1 MNIIII
7 NTGSSSIKFQ
17 MIAMPDQKV
26 ICSGLIDRIGL
37 GDSNLIYAN
46 SDIKIQEVLPIENH
60 KAGLQKIAELLVDP
74 KIGVIKDTSEIK
86 AVGHRVVHGGK
97 KFSDPMKINEKVK
110 QKIQDLFS
118 LAPLHNPANLQGI
131 NVAEEI
137 FAEAEQV
144 AIFDTAFFQTIPEVA
159 HKYAIPNDIAEK
171 YNIRQY
177 GFHGT
182 SHKFISE
189 RAIEFLGVKESKI
202 ITIHLGNGCSI
213 TAVKDGKSID
223 HSMGFGPANGLIMGT
238 RSGDIDHS
246 VIFYLNGLGFSLEEI
261 NNLLQKKSGMLGLT
275 GYSDLRDI
283 ENLAEEGNE
292 NCLLALAM
300 NAYRIKKFIGSYT
313 AAMGGLDAIVFTA
326 GVGENSPYLR
336 NLVCKDMEFFG
347 LEIDE
352 EKNSLRSKEI
362 RAIHKDNSKTKILV
376 IPTNEE
382 LEIAKQVYGLL
393 N

>member
-74 KIGVIKDTSEIK
+74 KIGVIKDTSEIT
-86 AVGHRVVHGGK
+86 AVGHRVVHGER
-97 KFSDPMKINEKVK
+97 FSDPMKITEKVK
-110 QKIQDLFS
+110 EKIKDLFL
-118 LAPLHNPANLQGI
+118 LAPLHNPAHLQGI

-137 FAEAEQV
+137 FSDAEHIAV
-144 AIFDTAFFQTIPEVA
+144 FDTAFFQTIPEVA
-159 HKYAIPNDIAEK
+159 HKYAIPNEIADK
-171 YNIRQY
+171 YHIRQY

-182 SHKFISE
+182 SHKFVSE

-223 HSMGFGPANGLIMGT
+223 HSMGFSPANGLIMGT

-246 VIFYLNGLGFSLEEI
+246 VVFYLNDLGFSVKEI
-261 NNLLQKKSGMLGLT
+261 SDLLQKKSGMLGLT

-283 ENLAEEGNE
+283 ERLAEEGNKD
-292 NCLLALAM
+292 CLLALAM

>member
-17 MIAMPDQKV
+17 MLAMPDQKV
-26 ICSGLIDRIGL
+26 ICSGLVDRIGL
-37 GDSNLIYAN
+37 GSSNLVYETQN
-46 SDIKIQEVLPIENH
+46 TKVQEVLDIDNH
-60 KAGLQKIAELLVDP
+60 EAGLKKISELLIDP
-74 KIGVIKDTSEIK
+74 KIGVIKDTSEIT
-86 AVGHRVVHGGK
+86 AVGHRVVHGER
-97 KFSDPMKINEKVK
+97 FSDPMKITEKVK
-110 QKIQDLFS
+110 EKIKDLFL
-118 LAPLHNPANLQGI
+118 LAPLHNPAHLQGI

-137 FAEAEQV
+137 FSDAEHIAV
-144 AIFDTAFFQTIPEVA
+144 FDTAFFQTIPEVA
-159 HKYAIPNDIAEK
+159 HKYAIPNAIAEK

-182 SHKFISE
+182 SHKFVSE

-223 HSMGFGPANGLIMGT
+223 HSMGFSPANGLIMGT

-246 VIFYLNGLGFSLEEI
+246 VVFYLNDLGFSVKEI
-261 NNLLQKKSGMLGLT
+261 SDLLQKKSGMLGLT

-283 ENLAEEGNE
+283 ERLAEEGNKD
-292 NCLLALAM
+292 CLLALAM

-326 GVGENSPYLR
+326 GIGENSPYLR
-336 NLVCKDMEFFG
+336 NLVCKNMEFFG

>member
-17 MIAMPDQKV
+17 MLAMPDQKV
-26 ICSGLIDRIGL
+26 ICSGLVDRIGL
-37 GDSNLIYAN
+37 GSSNLVYETQN
-46 SDIKIQEVLPIENH
+46 TKVQEVLDIDNH
-60 KAGLQKIAELLVDP
+60 EAGLKKISELLIDP
-74 KIGVIKDTSEIK
+74 KIGVIKDTSEI
-86 AVGHRVVHGGK
+86 ATVGHRVVHGER
-97 KFSDPMKINEKVK
+97 FSDPMKITEKVK
-110 QKIQDLFS
+110 EKIKDLFL
-118 LAPLHNPANLQGI
+118 LAPLHNPAHLQGI

-137 FAEAEQV
+137 FSDAEHIAV
-144 AIFDTAFFQTIPEVA
+144 FDTAFFQTIPEVA

-171 YNIRQY
+171 YHIRQY

-182 SHKFISE
+182 SHKFVSE

-223 HSMGFGPANGLIMGT
+223 HSMGFSPANGLIMGT

-246 VIFYLNGLGFSLEEI
+246 VVFYLNDLGFSVKEI
-261 NNLLQKKSGMLGLT
+261 SDLLQKKSGMLGLT

-283 ENLAEEGNE
+283 ERLAEEGN
-292 NCLLALAM
+292 NDCLLALAM
-300 NAYRIKKFIGSYT
+300 NAYRIRKFIGAYT

-326 GVGENSPYLR
+326 GVGENSAYLR

-347 LEIDE
+347 IEIDE

-362 RAIHKDNSKTKILV
+362 RAIHRDNSNTKILV
-376 IPTNEE
+376 VPTNEE
-382 LEIAKQVYGLL
+382 LEIARQVYGLL

>member
-17 MIAMPDQKV
+17 MLAMPDQKV
-26 ICSGLIDRIGL
+26 ICSGLVDRIGL
-37 GDSNLIYAN
+37 GSSNLVYETQN
-46 SDIKIQEVLPIENH
+46 TKVQEVLDIDNH
-60 KAGLQKIAELLVDP
+60 EAGLKKIAELLVDP
-74 KIGVIKDTSEIK
+74 KIGVIKDTSEIT
-86 AVGHRVVHGGK
+86 AVGHRVVHGER
-97 KFSDPMKINEKVK
+97 FSDPMKITEKVK
-110 QKIQDLFS
+110 EKIKDLFL
-118 LAPLHNPANLQGI
+118 LAPLHNPAHLQGI

-137 FAEAEQV
+137 FSDAEHIAV
-144 AIFDTAFFQTIPEVA
+144 FDTAFFQTIPEVA
-159 HKYAIPNDIAEK
+159 HKYAIPNEIADK
-171 YNIRQY
+171 YHIRQY

-182 SHKFISE
+182 SHKFVSE

-223 HSMGFGPANGLIMGT
+223 HSMGFSPANGLIMGT

-246 VIFYLNGLGFSLEEI
+246 VVFYLNDLGFSVKEI
-261 NNLLQKKSGMLGLT
+261 NDLLQKKSGMLGLT

-283 ENLAEEGNE
+283 ERLAEEGNKD
-292 NCLLALAM
+292 CLLALAM

-336 NLVCKDMEFFG
+336 NLVCKNMEFFG

>member
-17 MIAMPDQKV
+17 MLAMPDQKV
-26 ICSGLIDRIGL
+26 ICSGLVDRIGL
-37 GDSNLIYAN
+37 GSSNLVYETQN
-46 SDIKIQEVLPIENH
+46 TKVQEVLDIDNH
-60 KAGLQKIAELLVDP
+60 EAGLKKISELLIDP
-74 KIGVIKDTSEIK
+74 KIGVIKDTSEIT
-86 AVGHRVVHGGK
+86 AVGHRVVHGER
-97 KFSDPMKINEKVK
+97 FSDPMKITEKVK
-110 QKIQDLFS
+110 EKIKDLFL
-118 LAPLHNPANLQGI
+118 LAPLHNPAHLQGI

-137 FAEAEQV
+137 FSDAEHIAV
-144 AIFDTAFFQTIPEVA
+144 FDTAFFQTIPEVA
-159 HKYAIPNDIAEK
+159 HKYAIPNAIAEK

-182 SHKFISE
+182 SHKFVSE

-223 HSMGFGPANGLIMGT
+223 HSMGFSPANGLIMGT

-246 VIFYLNGLGFSLEEI
+246 VVFYLNDLGFSVKEI
-261 NNLLQKKSGMLGLT
+261 SDLLQKKSGMLGLT

-283 ENLAEEGNE
+283 ERLAEEGNKD
-292 NCLLALAM
+292 CLLALAM

>member
-74 KIGVIKDTSEIK
+74 KIGVIKDTSEIT
-86 AVGHRVVHGGK
+86 AVGHRVVHGER
-97 KFSDPMKINEKVK
+97 FSDPMKITEKVK
-110 QKIQDLFS
+110 EKIKDLFL
-118 LAPLHNPANLQGI
+118 LAPLHNPAHLQGI

-137 FAEAEQV
+137 FSDAEHIAV
-144 AIFDTAFFQTIPEVA
+144 FDTAFFQTIPEVA
-159 HKYAIPNDIAEK
+159 HKYAIPNAIAEK

-182 SHKFISE
+182 SHKFVSE

-223 HSMGFGPANGLIMGT
+223 HSMGFSPANGLIMGT

-246 VIFYLNGLGFSLEEI
+246 VVFYLNDLGFSVKEI
-261 NNLLQKKSGMLGLT
+261 SDLLQKKSGMLGLT

-283 ENLAEEGNE
+283 ERLAEEGNKD
-292 NCLLALAM
+292 CLLALAM

-336 NLVCKDMEFFG
+336 NLVCKNMEFFG

>member
-17 MIAMPDQKV
+17 MLAMPDQKV
-26 ICSGLIDRIGL
+26 ICSGLVDRIGL
-37 GDSNLIYAN
+37 GSSNLVYETQN
-46 SDIKIQEVLPIENH
+46 TKVQEVLDIDNH
-60 KAGLQKIAELLVDP
+60 EAGLKKIAELLVDP
-74 KIGVIKDTSEIK
+74 KIGVIKDTSEIT
-86 AVGHRVVHGGK
+86 AVGHRVVHGER
-97 KFSDPMKINEKVK
+97 FSDPMKITEKVK
-110 QKIQDLFS
+110 EEIKDLFL
-118 LAPLHNPANLQGI
+118 LAPLHNPAHLQGI

-137 FAEAEQV
+137 FSDAEHIAV
-144 AIFDTAFFQTIPEVA
+144 FDTAFFQTIPEVA
-159 HKYAIPNDIAEK
+159 HKYAIPNAIAEK

-182 SHKFISE
+182 SHKFVSE

-223 HSMGFGPANGLIMGT
+223 HSMGFSPANGLIMGT

-246 VIFYLNGLGFSLEEI
+246 VVFYLNDLGFSVKEI
-261 NNLLQKKSGMLGLT
+261 SDLLQKKSGMLGLT

-283 ENLAEEGNE
+283 ERLAEEGNKD
-292 NCLLALAM
+292 CLLALAM

-336 NLVCKDMEFFG
+336 NLVCKNMEFFG

>member
-17 MIAMPDQKV
+17 MLAMPDQKV
-26 ICSGLIDRIGL
+26 ICSGLVDRIGL
-37 GDSNLIYAN
+37 GSSNLVYETQN
-46 SDIKIQEVLPIENH
+46 TKVQEVLDIDNH
-60 KAGLQKIAELLVDP
+60 EAGLKKISELLVDP
-74 KIGVIKDTSEIK
+74 KIGVIKDTSEIT
-86 AVGHRVVHGGK
+86 AVGHRVVHGER
-97 KFSDPMKINEKVK
+97 FSDPMKITEKVK
-110 QKIQDLFS
+110 EKIKDLFL
-118 LAPLHNPANLQGI
+118 LAPLHNPAHLQGI

-137 FAEAEQV
+137 FSDAEHIAV
-144 AIFDTAFFQTIPEVA
+144 FDTAFFQTIPEVA

-182 SHKFISE
+182 SHKFVSE

-223 HSMGFGPANGLIMGT
+223 HSMGFSPANGLIMGT

-246 VIFYLNGLGFSLEEI
+246 VVFYLNDLGFSVKEI
-261 NNLLQKKSGMLGLT
+261 SDLLQKKSGMLGLT

-283 ENLAEEGNE
+283 ERLAEEGNKD
-292 NCLLALAM
+292 CLLALAM

-336 NLVCKDMEFFG
+336 NLVCKNMEFFG

>member
-17 MIAMPDQKV
+17 MLAMPDQKV
-26 ICSGLIDRIGL
+26 ICSGLVDRIGL
-37 GDSNLIYAN
+37 GSSNLVYETQN
-46 SDIKIQEVLPIENH
+46 TKVQEVLDIDNH
-60 KAGLQKIAELLVDP
+60 EAGLKKISELLIDP
-74 KIGVIKDTSEIK
+74 KIGVIKDTSEIT
-86 AVGHRVVHGGK
+86 AVGHRVVHGER
-97 KFSDPMKINEKVK
+97 FSDPMKITEKVK
-110 QKIQDLFS
+110 EKIKDLFL
-118 LAPLHNPANLQGI
+118 LAPLHNPAHLQGI

-137 FAEAEQV
+137 FSDAEHIAV
-144 AIFDTAFFQTIPEVA
+144 FDTAFFQTIPEVA
-159 HKYAIPNDIAEK
+159 HKYAIPNEIADK
-171 YNIRQY
+171 YHIRQY

-182 SHKFISE
+182 SHKFVSE

-223 HSMGFGPANGLIMGT
+223 HSMGFSPANGLIMGT

-246 VIFYLNGLGFSLEEI
+246 VVFYLNDLGFSVKEI
-261 NNLLQKKSGMLGLT
+261 SDLLQKKSGMLGLT

-283 ENLAEEGNE
+283 ERLAEEGNKD
-292 NCLLALAM
+292 CLLALAM

>member
-17 MIAMPDQKV
+17 MLAMPDQKV
-26 ICSGLIDRIGL
+26 ICSGLVDRIGL
-37 GDSNLIYAN
+37 GSSNLVYETQN
-46 SDIKIQEVLPIENH
+46 TKVQEVLDIDNH
-60 KAGLQKIAELLVDP
+60 EAGLKKIAELLVDP
-74 KIGVIKDTSEIK
+74 KIGVIKDTSEIT
-86 AVGHRVVHGGK
+86 AVGHRVVHGER
-97 KFSDPMKINEKVK
+97 FSDPMKITEKVK
-110 QKIQDLFS
+110 EKIKDLFL
-118 LAPLHNPANLQGI
+118 LAPLHNPAHLQGI

-137 FAEAEQV
+137 FSDAEHIAV
-144 AIFDTAFFQTIPEVA
+144 FDTAFFQTIPEVA
-159 HKYAIPNDIAEK
+159 HKYAIPNEIADK
-171 YNIRQY
+171 YHIRQY

-182 SHKFISE
+182 SHKFVSE
-189 RAIEFLGVKESKI
+189 RAIDFLGVKESKI

-223 HSMGFGPANGLIMGT
+223 HSMGFSPANGLIMGT

-246 VIFYLNGLGFSLEEI
+246 VVFYLNDLGFSVKEI
-261 NNLLQKKSGMLGLT
+261 SDLLQKKSGMLGLT

-283 ENLAEEGNE
+283 ERLAEEGNKD
-292 NCLLALAM
+292 CLLALAM

-336 NLVCKDMEFFG
+336 NLVCKNMEFFG

>member
-17 MIAMPDQKV
+17 MLAMPDQKV
-26 ICSGLIDRIGL
+26 ICSGLVDRIGL
-37 GDSNLIYAN
+37 GSSNLVYETQN
-46 SDIKIQEVLPIENH
+46 TKVQEVLDIDNH
-60 KAGLQKIAELLVDP
+60 EAGLKKIAELLVDP
-74 KIGVIKDTSEIK
+74 KIGVIKDTSEIT
-86 AVGHRVVHGGK
+86 AVGHRVVHGER
-97 KFSDPMKINEKVK
+97 FSDPMKITEKVK
-110 QKIQDLFS
+110 EKIKDLFL
-118 LAPLHNPANLQGI
+118 LAPLHNPAHLQGI

-137 FAEAEQV
+137 FSDAEHIAV
-144 AIFDTAFFQTIPEVA
+144 FDTAFFQTIPEVA
-159 HKYAIPNDIAEK
+159 HKYAIPNAIAEK

-182 SHKFISE
+182 SHKFVSE

-223 HSMGFGPANGLIMGT
+223 HSMGFSPANGLIMGT

-246 VIFYLNGLGFSLEEI
+246 VVFYLNDLGFSVKEI
-261 NNLLQKKSGMLGLT
+261 SDLLQKKSGMLGLT

-283 ENLAEEGNE
+283 ERLAEEGNKD
-292 NCLLALAM
+292 CLLALAM

>member
-17 MIAMPDQKV
+17 MLAMPDQKV
-26 ICSGLIDRIGL
+26 ICSGLVDRIGL
-37 GDSNLIYAN
+37 GSSNLVYETQN
-46 SDIKIQEVLPIENH
+46 TKVQEVLDIDNH
-60 KAGLQKIAELLVDP
+60 EAGLKKIAELLVDP
-74 KIGVIKDTSEIK
+74 KIGVIKDTSEIT
-86 AVGHRVVHGGK
+86 AVGHRVVHGER
-97 KFSDPMKINEKVK
+97 FSDPMKITEKVK
-110 QKIQDLFS
+110 EKIKDLFL
-118 LAPLHNPANLQGI
+118 LAPLHNPAHLQGI

-137 FAEAEQV
+137 FSDAEHIAV
-144 AIFDTAFFQTIPEVA
+144 FDTAFFQTIPEVA
-159 HKYAIPNDIAEK
+159 HKYAIPNAIADK
-171 YNIRQY
+171 YHIRQY

-182 SHKFISE
+182 SHKFVSE

-246 VIFYLNGLGFSLEEI
+246 IIFYLNGLGFSLEEI

-292 NCLLALAM
+292 DCLLALAM

-336 NLVCKDMEFFG
+336 NLVCKNMEFFG

>member
-17 MIAMPDQKV
+17 MLAMPDQKV
-26 ICSGLIDRIGL
+26 ICSGLVDRIGL
-37 GDSNLIYAN
+37 GSSNLVYETQN
-46 SDIKIQEVLPIENH
+46 TKVQEVLDIDNH
-60 KAGLQKIAELLVDP
+60 EAGLKKISELLIDP
-74 KIGVIKDTSEIK
+74 KIGVIKDTSEIT
-86 AVGHRVVHGGK
+86 AVGHRVVHGER
-97 KFSDPMKINEKVK
+97 FSDPMKITEKVK
-110 QKIQDLFS
+110 EKIKDLFL
-118 LAPLHNPANLQGI
+118 LAPLHNPAHLQGI

-137 FAEAEQV
+137 FSDAEHIAV
-144 AIFDTAFFQTIPEVA
+144 FDTAFFQTIPDVA

-171 YNIRQY
+171 YHIRQY

-182 SHKFISE
+182 SHKFVSE

-223 HSMGFGPANGLIMGT
+223 HSMGFSPANGLIMGT

-246 VIFYLNGLGFSLEEI
+246 VVFYLNDLGFSVKEI
-261 NNLLQKKSGMLGLT
+261 SDLLQKKSGMLGLT

-283 ENLAEEGNE
+283 ERLAEEGNKD
-292 NCLLALAM
+292 CLLALAM

-336 NLVCKDMEFFG
+336 NLVCKNMEFFG

>member
-17 MIAMPDQKV
+17 MLAMPDQKV
-26 ICSGLIDRIGL
+26 ICSGLVDRIGL
-37 GDSNLIYAN
+37 GSSNLVYETQN
-46 SDIKIQEVLPIENH
+46 TKVQEVLDIDNH
-60 KAGLQKIAELLVDP
+60 EAGLKKISELLIDP
-74 KIGVIKDTSEIK
+74 KIGVIKDTSEIT
-86 AVGHRVVHGGK
+86 AVGHRVVHGER
-97 KFSDPMKINEKVK
+97 FSDPMKITEKVK
-110 QKIQDLFS
+110 EKIKDLFL
-118 LAPLHNPANLQGI
+118 LAPLHNPAHLQGI

-137 FAEAEQV
+137 FSDAEHIAV
-144 AIFDTAFFQTIPEVA
+144 FDTAFFQTIPEVA

-182 SHKFISE
+182 SHKFVSE

-223 HSMGFGPANGLIMGT
+223 HSMGFSPANGLIMGT

-246 VIFYLNGLGFSLEEI
+246 VVFYLNDLGFSVKEI
-261 NNLLQKKSGMLGLT
+261 SDLLQKKSGMLGLT

-283 ENLAEEGNE
+283 ERLAEEGNKD
-292 NCLLALAM
+292 CLLALAM

>member
-26 ICSGLIDRIGL
+26 ICSGLVDRIGL
-37 GDSNLIYAN
+37 GSSNLVYETQN
-46 SDIKIQEVLPIENH
+46 TKVQEVLDIDNH
-60 KAGLQKIAELLVDP
+60 EAGLKKISELLIDP
-74 KIGVIKDTSEIK
+74 KIGVIKDTSEIT
-86 AVGHRVVHGGK
+86 AVGHRVVHGER
-97 KFSDPMKINEKVK
+97 FSDPMKITEKVK
-110 QKIQDLFS
+110 EKIKDLFL
-118 LAPLHNPANLQGI
+118 LAPLHNPAHLQGI

-137 FAEAEQV
+137 FSDAEHIAV
-144 AIFDTAFFQTIPEVA
+144 FDTAFFQTIPEVA

-182 SHKFISE
+182 SHKFVSE

-223 HSMGFGPANGLIMGT
+223 HSMGFSPANGLIMGT

-246 VIFYLNGLGFSLEEI
+246 VVFYLNDLGFSVKEI
-261 NNLLQKKSGMLGLT
+261 SDLLQKKSGMLGLT

-283 ENLAEEGNE
+283 ERLAEEGNKD
-292 NCLLALAM
+292 CLLALAM

-326 GVGENSPYLR
+326 GIGENSPYLR
-336 NLVCKDMEFFG
+336 NLVCKNMEFFG

>member
-17 MIAMPDQKV
+17 MLAMPDQKV
-26 ICSGLIDRIGL
+26 ICSGLVDRIGL
-37 GDSNLIYAN
+37 GSSNLVYETQN
-46 SDIKIQEVLPIENH
+46 TKVQEVLDIDNH
-60 KAGLQKIAELLVDP
+60 EAGLKKIAELLVDP
-74 KIGVIKDTSEIK
+74 KIGVIKDTSEIT
-86 AVGHRVVHGGK
+86 AVGHRVVHGER
-97 KFSDPMKINEKVK
+97 FSDPMKITEKVK
-110 QKIQDLFS
+110 EKIKDLFL
-118 LAPLHNPANLQGI
+118 LAPLHNPAHLQGI

-137 FAEAEQV
+137 FSDAEHIAV
-144 AIFDTAFFQTIPEVA
+144 FDTAFFQTIPEVA
-159 HKYAIPNDIAEK
+159 HKYAIPNAIAEK

-182 SHKFISE
+182 SHKFVSE

-213 TAVKDGKSID
+213 TAVKDGKSLD
-223 HSMGFGPANGLIMGT
+223 HSMGFSPANGLIMGT

-246 VIFYLNGLGFSLEEI
+246 VVFYLNDLGFSVKEI
-261 NNLLQKKSGMLGLT
+261 SDLLQKKSGMLGLT

-283 ENLAEEGNE
+283 ERLAEEGNKD
-292 NCLLALAM
+292 CLLALAM